1 VGLSFLGIHYQLAM
15 VRLLSDSIY
24 RGPDS
29 EFFWIYR
36 IDSDFT
42 SGRSVD
48 DPSPDRRVSIA

>member
-1 VGLSFLGIHYQLAM
+1 MGLSFAGIHYQLAM
-15 VRLLSDSIY
+15 VRLLSGLNY

-36 IDSDFT
+36 MDSDLT

>member
-1 VGLSFLGIHYQLAM
+1 M

-42 SGRSVD
+42 SGLRVD